1 MEAVVVQ
8 DNGIETSHGTTMR
21 DVSMDDGAIT
31 MEGAEACQGE
41 LAVEDGSVSNRA
53 VDADRAQARGA
64 EKVIGAQG
72 IQVAGGNG
80 SMASGGIVGAGAQ
93 LGAAENVKAGTFA
106 MDPAPANNKPDKPE
120 NWGSMSKSQRR
131 HWFKRK
137 LGREDA

>member
-1 MEAVVVQ
+1 
-8 DNGIETSHGTTMR
+8 MR

-80 SMASGGIVGAGAQ
+80 SVVSGGIATEDLEAVAEEEEIRKNKVPGGRRFRGRTRGGQQRA
-93 LGAAENVKAGTFA
+93 LTGAAQKKYGRQRE
-106 MDPAPANNKPDKPE
+106 P
-120 NWGSMSKSQRR
+120 SKDL
-131 HWFKRK
+131 KK
-137 LGREDA
+137 